1 MCGLYRGA
9 AERDEIL
16 IRFIEAGLHGGDR
29 CVAVIDQV
37 SPREVIDRVHEG
49 IGAEDFVALERLEVS
64 KAAEGYL
71 RSGRFSADYM
81 IDFLTDRVAS
91 SARRGR
97 PQVRAVAEMSW
108 IRATPPVADRL
119 YRYETALN
127 NFTAQHPPILLC
139 LYDLDLFDG
148 TAVLALLR
156 THPKLLLGG
165 IVLDNPHCA
174 NATSDRIPRQSP
186 DGPATAPAVDGW
198 AKLTP
203 AERHVAGHVAEGLSN
218 AATANVLFVSP
229 HTVDAH
235 LKHIYTK
242 LGLHS
247 RVQLTRLVL
256 QHAAGG

>member
-1 MCGLYRGA
+1 VCGLYRGA

-49 IGAEDFVALERLEVS
+49 IGAEDLVALERLEVS

-108 IRATPPVADRL
+108 IRATSPVADRL

-174 NATSDRIPRQSP
+174 NATSGRIPRQSP
-186 DGPATAPAVDGW
+186 DGPATA
-198 AKLTP
+198 P

-218 AATANVLFVSP
+218 AATADVLFVSP

-256 QHAAGG
+256 QHAARG